1 MAITEYEKDGKKFYK
16 VYVNIRGK
24 DNKRIRVQKKLY
36 DIQSR
41 SAALKDE
48 KRLIKEVTEKV
59 LKLEGKGLLWKEV
72 LYRWELA
79 AKKGLVSSNLNYHST
94 LDHVN
99 RLTKYTSSWLNKT
112 ASDIS
117 RSDGRNLLN
126 HAKMNGVSD
135 SLINKIKSSIN
146 IVFIWGIE
154 EGFIQGN
161 LTNSKGPVYGLGFES
176 SEEKVKPIL
185 TLEEVRKFLLEA
197 KIRNHPWYPIWA
209 FALLTGMR
217 SGELMALLWED
228 VDLDNNIIRVSK
240 SFNKRTKNIKCPKN
254 GTWRN
259 VDVNGQL
266 KNLLIE
272 LRRERPND
280 SHVLPHFSE
289 WKNGYA
295 GEVLRRFLQGI
306 GINKEVVFHTLRAC
320 FATHLLSQGVE
331 PLKVMRMGGWSDLKT
346 FQIYLR
352 MSGVDV
358 KGVTANFAVLP
369 IPENQARVLPLRN
382 NI

>member
-24 DNKRIRVQKKLY
+24 DNKRIRVQKTLY

-48 KRLIKEVTEKV
+48 KRLIKEVTETV

-72 LYRWELA
+72 VYRWELA
-79 AKKGLVSSNLNYHST
+79 AKKGLVNSKLNYHST
-94 LDHVN
+94 LDHVS
-99 RLTKYTSSWLNKT
+99 RLTRYTSTWLEKT

-117 RSDGRNLLN
+117 RADGRNVLN
-126 HAKMNGVSD
+126 QAKINGLSD
-135 SLINKIKSSIN
+135 GLINKIKSSIN

-185 TLEEVRKFLLEA
+185 TLEEVRKLLLEA
-197 KIRNHPWYPIWA
+197 KIRKHPWYPIWA
-209 FALLTGMR
+209 LALLTGMR
-217 SGELMALLWED
+217 SGELMALEWED
-228 VDLDNNIIRVSK
+228 VDIDNHIIQVSK
-240 SFNKRTKNIKCPKN
+240 SFNKRINGIKCTKN

-280 SHVLPHFSE
+280 NHVLPQFPE
-289 WKNGYA
+289 WKHGYA
-295 GEVLRRFLQGI
+295 GEVLRRFLMSI
-306 GINKEVVFHTLRAC
+306 GIKKVVVFHTLRAC

-358 KGVTANFAVLP
+358 KGLTENFSILPSIEDTFTNVL
-369 IPENQARVLPLRN
+369 ILR
-382 NI
+382 

>member
-24 DNKRIRVQKKLY
+24 NNKRVRVQKKLY

-72 LYRWELA
+72 IFRWEIA
-79 AKKGLVSSNLNYHST
+79 AKKGLVSSTLNYHSI

-99 RLTKYTSSWLNKT
+99 RLVRYTASWQEKI

-117 RSDGRNLLN
+117 RSDGRLVLTQ
-126 HAKMNGVSD
+126 AKACGMTD
-135 SLINKIKSSIN
+135 SLVNKVKSSIN
-146 IVFIWGIE
+146 TVFVWGIE

-161 LTNSKGPVYGLGFES
+161 LTSSKGPVHGLGFES

-185 TLEEVRKFLLEA
+185 TLEEVRKILLEA
-197 KIRNHPWYPIWA
+197 KIRNHPWYPIWG

-217 SGELMALLWED
+217 SGELMALEWED
-228 VDLDNNIIRVSK
+228 VDLDNNIIRVTK
-240 SFNKRTKNIKCPKN
+240 SFNKRTKKVKCPKN

-280 SHVLPHFSE
+280 NHVLPHFSE
-289 WKNGYA
+289 WKNGCG
-295 GEVLRRFLQGI
+295 GEVLRRFLKSI
-306 GINKEVVFHTLRAC
+306 GINKVVVFHTLRAC

-358 KGVTANFAVLP
+358 KGVTANFDLIPHENYDNVVL
-369 IPENQARVLPLRN
+369 IR
-382 NI
+382 